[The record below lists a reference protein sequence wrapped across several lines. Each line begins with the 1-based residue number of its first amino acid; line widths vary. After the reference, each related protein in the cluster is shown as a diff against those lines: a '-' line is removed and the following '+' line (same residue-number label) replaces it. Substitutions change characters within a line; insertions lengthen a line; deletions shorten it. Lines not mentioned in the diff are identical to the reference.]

1 MINSRNISMARN
13 TPQFKCSSCQTS
25 YAKWIG
31 KCEVCKKWNTISEVD
46 NTYELI
52 EKSNYNYKKA
62 KIIPFKS
69 FSIPKKEFFRIK
81 TNISEFDRV
90 LGGGIIPGSATILS
104 GDPGIGKSTILLQI
118 ASKISKYNKNVFYI
132 SGEESDAQISLR
144 AERLNCLKDNVKIS
158 STNNLR
164 NIITTLEQEKPDLV
178 IIDSIQTMWV
188 DTIESAPGSISQV
201 RSSVFEVTNFAKKN
215 NVSVILVG
223 HITKEGQIAGPKLVE
238 HMVDTVLYFEGEK
251 SFNYR
256 ILRTIKNRFGPTDE
270 IGVFEMSN
278 CGLLEIKNPSEI
290 FLSERKTEMPGS
302 VVFATIEGTRPL
314 LVEIQAL
321 VVKSSFSSSR
331 RSIVGWDNAR
341 LSMLLAVL
349 EARCGISFSNYDV
362 YLNVAGGIKINEPAA
377 DLAVVAALIS
387 SFNSKKIRIDTVIFG
402 ELSLS
407 GMVRSVPQVNIR
419 LNEIKKLGFKKA
431 IVPYQEKKIKN
442 NDLKLIEFKNLISFV
457 EQFSDKI
464 IK

>member
-1 MINSRNISMARN
+1 MAKN
-13 TPQFKCSSCQTS
+13 TPQFKCSNCKTP
-25 YAKWIG
+25 YPKWIG
-31 KCEVCKKWNTISEVD
+31 RCEVCKNWNTISEVD
-46 NTYELI
+46 EVYEII
-52 EKSNYNYKKA
+52 EKQSYNMKKG
-62 KIIPFKS
+62 KIIPFKK
-69 FSIPKKEFFRIK
+69 FSTTK
-81 TNISEFDRV
+81 TEILRTKSGISEFDRV
-90 LGGGIIPGSATILS
+90 LGGGIIPGSTIILG

-118 ASKISKYNKNVFYI
+118 ASKISQSKNNVFYI
-132 SGEESDAQISLR
+132 SGEESETQLSLR
-144 AERLNCLKDNVKIS
+144 AERLNSLKENIQIS
-158 STNNLR
+158 CSNNLR
-164 NIITTLEQEKPDLV
+164 SIIATLELEKPNLV
-178 IIDSIQTMWV
+178 VIDSIQTMWIN
-188 DTIESAPGSISQV
+188 TIEGSPGSISQV
-201 RSSVFEVTNFAKKN
+201 RSCVLEITNYAKSN
-215 NVSVILVG
+215 NVSVIIVG
-223 HITKEGQIAGPKLVE
+223 HITKDGQIAGPKLVE

-256 ILRTIKNRFGPTDE
+256 ILRTIKNRYGPTDE

-278 CGLLEIKNPSEI
+278 IGLLEIKNPSEL
-290 FLSERKTEMPGS
+290 FLSERKSEMPGS

-321 VVKSSFSSSR
+321 LVKSTFSSSR

-341 LSMLLAVL
+341 LSMVLAVL
-349 EARCGISFSNYDV
+349 EARCGIALSNYDV

-387 SFNSKKIRIDTVIFG
+387 SFNSRKIKADTVVFG

-407 GMVRSVPQVNIR
+407 GMIRTVPQVNLR

-431 IVPYQEKKIKN
+431 IVPYQEKNLKN
-442 NDLKLIEFKNLISFV
+442 SDLKLIQFKNLISFV